1 MPRRQDPRDLS
12 AAAQEYLLALRVG
25 AGAGDGAKVTAAGVA
40 RHLGVTTQAAS
51 EMFRRLVADGLV
63 DHVDGGRELRLTTA
77 GRAAADA
84 IFRRHALIEWLLTSV
99 VGLGWAESDEEA
111 MRLQGAISPRVEA
124 RLDEMLG
131 HPETCPHG
139 NPIDAATAKRR
150 PPGLR
155 LSDIEAG
162 THATIYRI
170 TEEAE
175 EDAGLLSYLE
185 ARALKP
191 GAPITILARSESLDS
206 LTLDGPIGRATLGL
220 RPAAS
225 SGCSRATPTR
235 RSSIG
240 SRRRPSRPR
249 PSGRHDGHGA
259 PGDRDG
265 DRVRIAP
272 SPTGPLHIGTAR
284 TALYNF
290 LHARHGGGT
299 FILRLEDTD
308 VARSTVEFEKDI
320 LDGLHWLGLTWD
332 EGPEVAGEP
341 ARGPHAPYRQMER
354 LPSYAAAAQRLLADD
369 LAYPC
374 FCTPEELDADRK
386 AQEAAKLPPRYV
398 GRCANLTPD
407 ERQAREAEG
416 RRGALRFRV
425 GEGVVAF
432 DDIVRGRVEIDVSNL
447 GGDFVIVRADGT
459 PLYHFTVMVD
469 DAAMGITD
477 VIRGEDH
484 LSNTPKHILLFRA
497 LGHEPPRFAHLPL
510 ILNADRT
517 KMSKRKSQTA
527 IDDYIAQGF
536 IREAL
541 VNYLALLG
549 WSTGTE
555 EEILSLDELVE
566 RFDLG
571 AVHKGG
577 AVFDRERL
585 EWLNGQW
592 IRRLDAGR
600 PRRPAPAVRR
610 GRAGRRPDR
619 PDAVRRRAAGRCCR
633 SSRSACRPSARS
645 ATWSGSCGS
654 TSSRSTRATLVPKRW
669 DAATTRDGLRGGA
682 GDDRRRR
689 RGGVRGRRA
698 RAAAAG
704 PRRGPRLEGRRPV
717 HGHPRRA

>member
-1 MPRRQDPRDLS
+1 MT
-12 AAAQEYLLALRVG
+12 V
-25 AGAGDGAKVTAAGVA
+25 
-40 RHLGVTTQAAS
+40 
-51 EMFRRLVADGLV
+51 
-63 DHVDGGRELRLTTA
+63 
-77 GRAAADA
+77 
-84 IFRRHALIEWLLTSV
+84 
-99 VGLGWAESDEEA
+99 
-111 MRLQGAISPRVEA
+111 
-124 RLDEMLG
+124 
-131 HPETCPHG
+131 
-139 NPIDAATAKRR
+139 
-150 PPGLR
+150 
-155 LSDIEAG
+155 
-162 THATIYRI
+162 
-170 TEEAE
+170 
-175 EDAGLLSYLE
+175 
-185 ARALKP
+185 
-191 GAPITILARSESLDS
+191 
-206 LTLDGPIGRATLGL
+206 
-220 RPAAS
+220 
-225 SGCSRATPTR
+225 
-235 RSSIG
+235 
-240 SRRRPSRPR
+240 
-249 PSGRHDGHGA
+249 
-259 PGDRDG
+259 

-284 TALYNF
+284 TALFNY
-290 LHARHGGGT
+290 LHARHVGGT

-374 FCTPEELDADRK
+374 FCTPDELAADRV
-386 AQEAAKLPPRYV
+386 AQEAARQPPRYI
-398 GRCANLTPD
+398 GRCAALTPA
-407 ERQAREAEG
+407 ERGEREAEG

-459 PLYHFTVMVD
+459 PLYHFTVVVD

-510 ILNADRT
+510 ILNPDRT

-527 IDDYIAQGF
+527 VGDYIAQGF

-555 EEILSLDELVE
+555 EEVLSLDEIVE
-566 RFDLG
+566 RFDIG
-571 AVHKGG
+571 TVHKGG

-592 IRRLDAGR
+592 IRRLEPDDLIDRLRPFIEAELVAGR
-600 PRRPAPAVRR
+600 IDAMPSDEEI
-610 GRAGRRPDR
+610 RALLPVVQERLPTLGAIGDLVGFLWVDEVPL
-619 PDAVRRRAAGRCCR
+619 DAAM
-633 SSRSACRPSARS
+633 
-645 ATWSGSCGS
+645 
-654 TSSRSTRATLVPKRW
+654 LVPKRW
-669 DAATTRDGLRGGA
+669 DAATTRDGLAAARATIDAVGAVAFEADELEPPLRALAEARGWKA
-682 GDDRRRR
+682 GDLFMAIRVAVTGRTATPPLFDTLVALGRERVLTRLDRALA
-689 RGGVRGRRA
+689 VLA
-698 RAAAAG
+698 EA
-704 PRRGPRLEGRRPV
+704 
-717 HGHPRRA
+717 